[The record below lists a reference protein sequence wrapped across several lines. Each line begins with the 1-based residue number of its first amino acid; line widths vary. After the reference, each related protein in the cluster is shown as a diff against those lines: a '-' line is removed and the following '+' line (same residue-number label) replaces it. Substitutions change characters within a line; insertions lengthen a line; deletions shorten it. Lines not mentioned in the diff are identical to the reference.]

1 MLVLSRRAGE
11 SIQIGDDI
19 TITIIKAGNNVR
31 IGIDA
36 PKDVTVLRKELT
48 DAHSHL
54 VSQQSDQSPML
65 AVLLRDCFGVDLGGD
80 SVDVL

>member
-1 MLVLSRRAGE
+1 MLVLSRKPGE

-19 TITIIKAGNNVR
+19 TITVVKSGNNVR

-48 DAHSHL
+48 DAHSDMANRE
-54 VSQQSDQSPML
+54 SDQSPML
-65 AVLLRDCFGVDLGGD
+65 AVLLRDLTWVDLAGN
-80 SVDVL
+80 SVDVR